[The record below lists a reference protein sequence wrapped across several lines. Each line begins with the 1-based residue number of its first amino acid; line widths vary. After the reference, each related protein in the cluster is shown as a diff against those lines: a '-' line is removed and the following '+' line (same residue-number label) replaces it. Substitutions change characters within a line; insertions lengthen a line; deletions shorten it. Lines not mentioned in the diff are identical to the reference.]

1 MGKKTQ
7 NLKALYKIT
16 CSPQVQNTYDT
27 THLKKQYGE
36 IQIDHPNIII
46 KHEIKKIYFKKFFNF
61 NIEFGFKLTFF
72 FELDVISSAFFQQI
86 FKHLVAQSEPK
97 ADFKLLCLVYR
108 DESQ

>member
-1 MGKKTQ
+1 MSGNAEVKGNSKLQEKKCLSSWEDMYQ
-7 NLKALYKIT
+7 DIYKIT

-61 NIEFGFKLTFF
+61 KN
-72 FELDVISSAFFQQI
+72 
-86 FKHLVAQSEPK
+86 
-97 ADFKLLCLVYR
+97 
-108 DESQ
+108 